1 MAIDQAWITKLR
13 AMKDLATRDT
23 LKINDVEI
31 VLPKSSA
38 RGKEMIRDWQRRLL
52 PDIIPDSVNADAPE
66 RTPFRLLYALTSSS
80 ATKENIEDA
89 LKDDLAPLASV
100 FRADTH
106 SQKKKMTLAFH
117 VLAVKA
123 AMKGEHD
130 VKGYTERTLLLL
142 CRRPDGTLNERLV
155 SDLVEQFRRDPAD
168 LDLAQRVLVERLLP
182 GWTATQEPTFTLPES
197 ARIPVVPFDP
207 VAATLFQADVRT
219 LIDAK
224 LPPADFFHQLNL
236 LFTLHL
242 GLYQPR
248 VATFLNPQMDQL
260 YKEMAQSD
268 PRNLRDLTVMLAEF
282 ERCHPFTGS
291 LSCRAPDPEL
301 RKVTR
306 HSPERECFEQ
316 LAKEMSNF
324 HFHVLVL
331 GQLRRLA
338 EAYLAHRWN
347 QVVAWRKGELDA
359 ATAAEMAA
367 RVRGPR
373 ELLERMQDDPD
384 FAPFLQRALTALAV
398 RFVLN
403 QLSESSRPAAFKKI
417 DREPSGFHALRA
429 MYEQY
434 NIESSRNPTAS
445 RAYRQGGQ
453 ITSSLLQQGEY
464 GLMKTRSGVGV
475 YFEMGAGILPLL
487 LLLVVGAGREKVPV
501 DEFWKRLAA
510 YGLAFDKGEREAVLG
525 RLRAMGVY
533 ERYSDAGEAA
543 YVRNLMTSS
552 EAA

>member
-1 MAIDQAWITKLR
+1 MAIDQAWVTELR
-13 AMKDLATRDT
+13 AMKDLDTRDT

-31 VLPKSSA
+31 VLPKKSA
-38 RGKEMIRDWQRRLL
+38 RGKELIRDWQRRLL

-66 RTPFRLLYALTSSS
+66 RTPFRLLYALTSSTS
-80 ATKENIEDA
+80 TKENIEEA

-100 FRADTH
+100 FRADT
-106 SQKKKMTLAFH
+106 QKKKMTLAFH

-142 CRRPDGTLNERLV
+142 CRRPDGSLNERLV
-155 SDLVEQFRRDPAD
+155 SDLVEQFRRNPSD
-168 LDLAQRVLVERLLP
+168 LDLAQRVLVERLFP
-182 GWTATQEPTFTLPES
+182 GWTSTQEPMFTLPDS
-197 ARIPVVPFDP
+197 ARTPVVPFDP
-207 VAATLFQADVRT
+207 VAASLFQTDVRT

-242 GLYQPR
+242 GLYQAR
-248 VATFLNPQMDQL
+248 VATYLNPQMDQL
-260 YKEMAQSD
+260 YKEMAQPD
-268 PRNLRDLTVMLAEF
+268 PRNLSDLNVMLAEF
-282 ERCHPFTGS
+282 ARRHPFTES
-291 LSCRAPDPEL
+291 LSCRAPDPDL
-301 RKVTR
+301 RKLTR
-306 HSPERECFEQ
+306 HSPERECFER
-316 LAKEMSNF
+316 LATELSNF

-338 EAYLAHRWN
+338 EAYLAHRWSRYPD
-347 QVVAWRKGELDA
+347 WRKGDLDPE
-359 ATAAEMAA
+359 TAAEMAA
-367 RVRGPR
+367 TVRGPR
-373 ELLERMQDDPD
+373 ELLARMQDDPD
-384 FAPFLQRALTALAV
+384 FAPFLRRAVTALAV
-398 RFVLN
+398 RFTYN
-403 QLSESSRPAAFKKI
+403 QLPESSRPAAFKKFE
-417 DREPSGFHALRA
+417 RAPSGLHVLRA
-429 MYEQY
+429 LYEQY
-434 NIESSRNPTAS
+434 NIESSANPTAS

-453 ITSSLLQQGEY
+453 ITSSLLQRGEY

-487 LLLVVGAGREKVPV
+487 LLLVVGAGREKIPV
-501 DEFWKRLAA
+501 EEFWKRLAA
-510 YGLAFDKGEREAVLG
+510 YGLAFDKTEREAVLG

-543 YVRNLMTSS
+543 YVRNLMTST

>member
-1 MAIDQAWITKLR
+1 MAIDRAWVTELR

-23 LKINDVEI
+23 MTINGVEI
-31 VLPKSSA
+31 VMPKTGA
-38 RGKEMIRDWQRRLL
+38 RGKDQIRDWQRRVL
-52 PDIIPDSVNADAPE
+52 PDVIPDSVNADAPE
-66 RTPFRLLYALTSSS
+66 RTPFRLLYALTSST

-89 LKDDLAPLASV
+89 LKDDLSPLATV
-100 FRADTH
+100 FRADT
-106 SQKKKMTLAFH
+106 QKKKMTLAFH

-123 AMKGEHD
+123 AMKGEQD

-142 CRRPDGTLNERLV
+142 SRRPDGSLDEDLV
-155 SDLVEQFRRDPAD
+155 RALVEQFRRNPSD
-168 LDLAQRVLVERLLP
+168 LDLAQRTLVERLLP
-182 GWTATQEPTFTLPES
+182 GWTSAQEPTFTLPDS
-197 ARIPVVPFDP
+197 ARLPVVPFDP
-207 VAATLFQADVRT
+207 VAPALFQADVRT
-219 LIDAK
+219 LIAAN

-242 GLYQPR
+242 GLYQAR

-260 YKEMAQSD
+260 YKEMAQPD
-268 PRNLRDLTVMLAEF
+268 PRNLSELEAMLKEF
-282 ERCHPFTGS
+282 EKRHPFTES

-301 RKVTR
+301 RKVTL
-306 HSPERECFEQ
+306 HTPERKCFED
-316 LAKEMSNF
+316 LANALSKF

-338 EAYLAHRWN
+338 EAYLANRWG
-347 QVVAWRKGELDA
+347 QVAAWRKGELDLQ
-359 ATAAEMAA
+359 TAVELAST
-367 RVRGPR
+367 VRGPR
-373 ELLERMQDDPD
+373 ELLSRMQEDPD
-384 FAPFLQRALTALAV
+384 FGPFLHRALTALAV
-398 RFVLN
+398 RFVFN
-403 QLSESSRPAAFKKI
+403 QLSESSHEDAFKTFE
-417 DREPSGFHALRA
+417 REPSGLHALRA
-429 MYEQY
+429 LYERY
-434 NIESSRNPTAS
+434 NIESSRNATAS

-464 GLMKTRSGVGV
+464 GLMKSRPRVGV

-487 LLLVVGAGREKVPV
+487 LLLVVGAGREKIPV

-510 YGLAFDKGEREAVLG
+510 YGLAFDKTERELVLG

-543 YVRNLMTSS
+543 YVRNLMTS

>member
-1 MAIDQAWITKLR
+1 MAIDQAWVTELR
-13 AMKDLATRDT
+13 AVKDLATRDT
-23 LKINDVEI
+23 LRVDDVEV
-31 VLPKSSA
+31 VLPKTSA
-38 RGKEMIRDWQRRLL
+38 RGKDQIRDWQRRLL

-66 RTPFRLLYALTSSS
+66 RTPFRLLYALTSS
-80 ATKENIEDA
+80 TKTKVDIEDA

-100 FRADTH
+100 FRADT
-106 SQKKKMTLAFH
+106 QTKKMTLAFH

-142 CRRPDGTLNERLV
+142 CRRPDGTLNEPLV
-155 SDLVEQFRRDPAD
+155 RDLVEQFRRNPAE

-182 GWTATQEPTFTLPES
+182 GWTSAQEPTFTLPES
-197 ARIPVVPFDP
+197 ARAPVVPFDP
-207 VAATLFQADVRT
+207 VAATLFQTDVRT

-260 YKEMAQSD
+260 YKEMAKPD
-268 PRNLRDLTVMLAEF
+268 PRNLRDLDVMLAEF
-282 ERCHPFTGS
+282 GRHHPFTES
-291 LSCRAPDPEL
+291 LSCRAPDPGL
-301 RKVTR
+301 RKLTR
-306 HSPERECFEQ
+306 QSPERECFEN
-316 LAKEMSNF
+316 LAKELSTF
-324 HFHVLVL
+324 HFHILVL

-347 QVVAWRKGELDA
+347 QVTAWRKGELDA
-359 ATAAEMAA
+359 ATASEMAA
-367 RVRGPR
+367 SVRGPR
-373 ELLERMQDDPD
+373 ELLERMHEDPD
-384 FAPFLQRALTALAV
+384 FAPFLHRAVTALAV
-398 RFVLN
+398 RFVFN
-403 QLSESSRPAAFKKI
+403 QLSESSRMDALKKLE
-417 DREPSGFHALRA
+417 REPSGLHALRTL
-429 MYEQY
+429 YEQY
-434 NIESSRNPTAS
+434 NIESSKNPTAS

-487 LLLVVGAGREKVPV
+487 LLLVVGAGREKIPV

-510 YGLAFDKGEREAVLG
+510 YGLAFDKAEREAVLG

-543 YVRNLMTSS
+543 YVRNLMTTT